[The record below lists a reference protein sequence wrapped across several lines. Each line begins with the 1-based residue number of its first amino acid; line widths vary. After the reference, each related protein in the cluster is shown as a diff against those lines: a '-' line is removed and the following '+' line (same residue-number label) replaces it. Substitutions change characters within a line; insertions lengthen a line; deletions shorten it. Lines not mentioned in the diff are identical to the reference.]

1 MTLRDRLYLRF
12 FLFHK
17 RYGRMWAAL
26 LEGVCL
32 FIGAVVLGLFIMA
45 VVNLATWW
53 YSALIDEHVKA
64 AKQEAASYQ
73 RTLLACM
80 NSGVIGHTEDGEVV
94 ACQGAVTFRMGRVR

>member
-12 FLFHK
+12 FLFHR

-32 FIGAVVLGLFIMA
+32 FITAVVIGLFVMA

-53 YSALIDEHVKA
+53 YSALIEEHVKA
-64 AKQEAASYQ
+64 AKQEAKGYEQ
-73 RTLLACM
+73 MLVACL
-80 NSGVIGHTEDGEVV
+80 NGGVVGRTEDGETIG
-94 ACQGAVTFRMGRVR
+94 CQGAVTFRMGGVK

>member
-45 VVNLATWW
+45 VVT
-53 YSALIDEHVKA
+53 
-64 AKQEAASYQ
+64 
-73 RTLLACM
+73 
-80 NSGVIGHTEDGEVV
+80 
-94 ACQGAVTFRMGRVR
+94 